1 MILENYAIGLA
12 QQAKV
17 ERMSNTEFIALLV
30 LATAMSFTPGPNTA
44 LSSAMAANHG
54 LRRTMPFVCA
64 VPLGWGLLLTFS
76 ALGVG
81 ALLIALPLLAWA
93 VKLTGVAYLVW
104 LARRLATTQELGQA
118 DAQNLQIG
126 FWQGVALQLVN
137 IKAWMLALALVS
149 GWVAG
154 HADAGWRFAIVL
166 PVMLAFAFGSNL
178 AYALVGSLLREWLAG
193 PDGTRQR
200 LRWFNRVMAAVL
212 VLTAGWMLLR

>member
-1 MILENYAIGLA
+1 MN
-12 QQAKV
+12 
-17 ERMSNTEFIALLV
+17 STEFVALLL

-54 LRRTMPFVCA
+54 LRRAMPFVCA

-76 ALGVG
+76 ALGIG
-81 ALLIALPLLAWA
+81 ALLVALPWLAWA
-93 VKLTGVAYLVW
+93 VKLTGAAYLVW
-104 LARRLATTQELGQA
+104 LARRLAATEELSEA
-118 DAQNLQIG
+118 DVRKLQIG
-126 FWQGVALQLVN
+126 FWQGTALQLVN

-154 HADAGWRFAIVL
+154 HDNAGWRFAIVL

-212 VLTAGWMLLR
+212 VLTAGWMLLRH